1 MLKAMSETSNDPPEP
16 EDPNRLI
23 RQVLEMGEEFP
34 GPANDVLLS
43 WLIELKDRIDPAEA
57 ARRLIERHNLPGPP
71 FATTPRGK
79 LIRLIHETASYSA
92 ERLEEMG
99 GRRRGGRRARVGQ
112 D

>member
-1 MLKAMSETSNDPPEP
+1 MSPIPEDKSEP
-16 EDPNRLI
+16 EDPSRLI

-57 ARRLIERHNLPGPP
+57 ARRLIQRHKLPGPP
-71 FATTPRGK
+71 FATTPRGE

-99 GRRRGGRRARVGQ
+99 RRRRGGRRARVGQ
-112 D
+112 G